1 MKPDFHNPNFGR
13 LVAQYSRIDINE
25 TTLPDGPVTLRGT
38 VDLPELFL
46 DEHRVVHS
54 GILTTLA
61 DIIGGFTCGLASLP
75 LWIVSTDLTISRV
88 KFEVEGPLELNTEIL
103 RVGKSSAVAEVT
115 ITDTGAANSLV
126 ANAVVSSALL
136 APPDGMPERTRPFRF
151 PASDPAS
158 LPNLRVPE
166 FFRLNIVADDTVSI
180 DIDDDLRNPWGI
192 VHGGTTATLVAATAE
207 HFGLHLASKAAG
219 ESRSE
224 TPLYAQD
231 TVLRF
236 LRPGRVG
243 PLIGVARLIGE
254 RIDGISV
261 EVTIRDS
268 GSDDRVVAE
277 AVVTLRGFRK
287 PDPLPY

>member
-180 DIDDDLRNPWGI
+180 DIDDDLRNPWAI

-207 HFGLHLASKAAG
+207 HFGPVSYTHLRAH
-219 ESRSE
+219 E
-224 TPLYAQD
+224 T
-231 TVLRF
+231 
-236 LRPGRVG
+236 
-243 PLIGVARLIGE
+243 
-254 RIDGISV
+254 
-261 EVTIRDS
+261 
-268 GSDDRVVAE
+268 
-277 AVVTLRGFRK
+277 
-287 PDPLPY
+287 